1 MGKEPRVKY
10 LGLMTFMSL
19 WLAGLFLPAAAEP
32 LKEGPVSPPASPSV
46 GASKPNAGELIT
58 EPFLPVV
65 VPSPPKITE
74 GSPSNANP
82 PAARPQNAPKKDE
95 TAPALKHLAA
105 SGAKLTEL
113 GTSHGMRGI
122 LAQRGEEF
130 MLFQVA
136 PDGEAVIS
144 GLQAELSVANLL
156 SLLGSQVTE
165 LSAAH
170 GLRGFFVRDGAQFQ
184 VFYATPDGERL
195 IPGVMWDAMGKNI
208 THEHVAQ
215 IPGVVPT
222 VEFGNQPAGASTEQ
236 GSEQKPALDLVRKTS
251 FGLIGSD
258 QAPRLWMFVDPLC
271 SFSVRA
277 LQDVKGFA
285 ASKQVQVA
293 VIPVSVLDYQTQG
306 QSTLAAL
313 ALLSKPASDLVE
325 SWDHQNFKGPASAEA
340 SARLEGNMAVAT
352 AIHLRGTPTLIWRKA
367 DGSEGRSDGVP
378 NWTDVLASLKGQ
390 ANGE

>member
-1 MGKEPRVKY
+1 MGEEPRVKY

-58 EPFLPVV
+58 EPSLPVV
-65 VPSPPKITE
+65 VPFSPKTIEALSPP
-74 GSPSNANP
+74 SNTNSS
-82 PAARPQNAPKKDE
+82 AAPFQNAPKKDE
-95 TAPALKHLAA
+95 TASALKHLAA

-113 GTSHGMRGI
+113 GTLHGMRGI
-122 LAQRGEEF
+122 LALRGEEF

-156 SLLGSQVTE
+156 SLLGSEVTE
-165 LSAAH
+165 LSSAH

-195 IPGVMWDAMGKNI
+195 IPGVMWDATGKNI
-208 THEHVAQ
+208 THGQVAQ

-222 VEFGNQPAGASTEQ
+222 VEFGNQSPGASTEQ
-236 GSEQKPALDLVRKTS
+236 GTEQKPALDLVGKTS

-285 ASKQVQVA
+285 ARKQVQVA
-293 VIPVSVLDYQTQG
+293 VIPVSVLDYETQG
-306 QSTLAAL
+306 QS
-313 ALLSKPASDLVE
+313 S
-325 SWDHQNFKGPASAEA
+325 
-340 SARLEGNMAVAT
+340 R
-352 AIHLRGTPTLIWRKA
+352 RRWR
-367 DGSEGRSDGVP
+367 S
-378 NWTDVLASLKGQ
+378 
-390 ANGE
+390 